1 MESDPSLIVEVAQAI
16 QNFQMPSDKI
26 PLVKGIQEKTQE
38 MIPRMNGNVIVLLR
52 RIIGHLNIALN
63 DKELLGELLAKYA
76 TSREQRLISLLPNQV
91 VIDSLNRLMG
101 GYGLIG
107 EVVLDALGLS
117 ANEREAETT
126 SIERVQHFFRNIIRR
141 WLRERLQLEGFLASK

>member
-1 MESDPSLIVEVAQAI
+1 
-16 QNFQMPSDKI
+16 MPRGGRRAGDA
-26 PLVKGIQEKTQE
+26 G
-38 MIPRMNGNVIVLLR
+38 GGLR
-52 RIIGHLNIALN
+52 PPGDRRDSGDLRA